1 MQGLDRLHQPS
12 GKTFM
17 NAILFLGYS
26 RLVQRKLILAA
37 KIAGFEHIEVSS
49 KRSIQEIP
57 NIDLV
62 HESYEKAIE
71 RTTCTIVY
79 VSMVNSEHGKWVR
92 KVLESGKHCIVDK
105 PSFINEA
112 EATELISLAKSK
124 KLLLAEA
131 TVWSHHPQS
140 HKLLNAFKPLESK
153 KAVALF
159 LMPPFEAQNFRWNK
173 KLGGG
178 SLYDLGPYLSSSGR
192 FIFGGAASQVDAK
205 ILALKNKVP
214 VSFCAQASWPCGGNL
229 IGYFGF
235 DSEYINRLEII
246 SESKHAV
253 LHRAFTTPSDLA
265 NTIEINQDNKTE
277 TIVCSEADSFAC
289 FLKKVK
295 ASVENNCFDEW
306 YQNIIDDAKTLALL
320 FHATNQEQLVSKS

>member
-1 MQGLDRLHQPS
+1 MQRLDRMHQLS
-12 GKTFM
+12 VKIFM
-17 NAILFLGYS
+17 NSILFLGYS

-37 KIAGFEHIEVSS
+37 KLAGFDHIEISS
-49 KRSIQEIP
+49 KRGIHEIP
-57 NIDLV
+57 NIDKV
-62 HESYEKAIE
+62 HQGYEKAIQT
-71 RTTCTIVY
+71 TTCSLVY
-79 VSMVNSEHGKWVR
+79 VSMVNSDHGKWVR

-105 PSFINEA
+105 PSFINEL
-112 EATELISLAKSK
+112 EATESIFLAKSK

-131 TVWSHHPQS
+131 IVWPHHPQS
-140 HKLLNAFKPLESK
+140 HKLLNVFKPLESK

-173 KLGGG
+173 NLGGG

-205 ILALKNKVP
+205 ILAVKNKVP

-235 DSEYINRLEII
+235 DSKYINRLEII
-246 SESKHAV
+246 SERKHAV

-277 TIVCSEADSFAC
+277 TIACSEADSFSC

-295 ASVENNCFDEW
+295 NSVKNNCFDEW

-320 FHATNQEQLVSKS
+320 FHATNQEQLVSQS